1 MHSNEHSLS
10 TILNQP
16 FDADLDLDN
25 FLNGKMRLRLLKFVL
40 KLSLSKRLHAHH
52 YLAPR
57 YEGKMQTCLLL
68 K

>member
-40 KLSLSKRLHAHH
+40 KLSVQKRLHTHTIIWLQDMKVKCKLV
-52 YLAPR
+52 Y
-57 YEGKMQTCLLL
+57 C
-68 K
+68 